1 MEDAHMLQSGQVRV
15 IGKGTLYRIG
25 IRLKHNSR
33 RYYTFNQNIS
43 KYILSAIKTQ
53 SFFIFAHSC

>member
-25 IRLKHNSR
+25 IHLKHNSR

-43 KYILSAIKTQ
+43 KYILSAIKTL
-53 SFFIFAHSC
+53 IL